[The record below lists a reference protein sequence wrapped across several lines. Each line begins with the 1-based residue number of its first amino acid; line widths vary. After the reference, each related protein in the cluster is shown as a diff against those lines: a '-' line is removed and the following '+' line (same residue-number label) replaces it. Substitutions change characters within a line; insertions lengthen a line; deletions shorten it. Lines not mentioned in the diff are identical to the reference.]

1 MRPSEMSTKRQDK
14 KKNKDCPRGYTKEEV
29 KKSEKIFSELSNNYD
44 IALEK
49 LALKRSS
56 NNEVFECVKKT
67 FNGVLQNSG
76 FKKQNDRYNFIRA
89 ILSNCGRILKLQ

>member
-1 MRPSEMSTKRQDK
+1 MEISEIFECSGQNLSNTSCQ
-14 KKNKDCPRGYTKEEV
+14 

-44 IALEK
+44 MALEK

-67 FNGVLQNSG
+67 FNDVLQNSG
-76 FKKQNDRYNFIRA
+76 FKKQNDRYNFIRT
-89 ILSNCGRILKLQ
+89 ILSNCTRILKLQ